1 MSNNQLW
8 QRHTKT
14 PAIPKSEFYHNSHNI
29 FPLKLKT
36 YGHFNRTIYSTFL
49 YSLRKGG
56 KTNKDK
62 REMAK
67 AFQRVL
73 ERTPNLKENENLVA
87 LNKIDIPLHQPTKS
101 VKKQLNR

>member
-1 MSNNQLW
+1 MKEHPVMLEACLSSMCMAYHL
-8 QRHTKT
+8 TEDKK
-14 PAIPKSEFYHNSHNI
+14 AKSQM
-29 FPLKLKT
+29 LA
-36 YGHFNRTIYSTFL
+36 GL

-73 ERTPNLKENENLVA
+73 ERTPSLKENENLVA
-87 LNKIDIPLHQPTKS
+87 LSKIDVPFHQPTKS